1 MLSGYP
7 EFPDNQL
14 FVQFTF
20 GKDVTDMF
28 TNRLLT
34 LAEQVRHMV
43 LGQPYGFI
51 LQPDIDFGI
60 AVDGLVEN
68 SEIPNYS

>member
-1 MLSGYP
+1 MV
-7 EFPDNQL
+7 ECH
-14 FVQFTF
+14 V
-20 GKDVTDMF
+20 
-28 TNRLLT
+28 
-34 LAEQVRHMV
+34 V

-68 SEIPNYS
+68 SEFPNYS